1 MYRCFT
7 IVGEKLQN
15 VGFCLAQ
22 KAFKP
27 VDIYYTQYR
36 NLKNACPNTRTLET
50 ARITCNYCFILII
63 IS

>member
-1 MYRCFT
+1 MYRGFT

-27 VDIYYTQYR
+27 VDIYYTQSEFQKRMPKHKHIR
-36 NLKNACPNTRTLET
+36 NCAHYMLLLFYIE
-50 ARITCNYCFILII
+50 YY
-63 IS
+63 